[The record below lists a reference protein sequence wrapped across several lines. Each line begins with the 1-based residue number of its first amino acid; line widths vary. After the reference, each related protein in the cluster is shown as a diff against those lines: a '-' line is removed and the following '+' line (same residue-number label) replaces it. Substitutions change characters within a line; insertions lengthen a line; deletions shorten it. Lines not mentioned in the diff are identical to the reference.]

1 MIESR
6 GSKVMGSASEMG
18 GAQRLSRHFLAASAF
33 AARRVVVCIHRRLCW
48 PRFGATQRR
57 QAPGMAV
64 RDLAFLE
71 RGDFARGCTWLH
83 VLPPLFEGEKKG
95 QLPVLPRPMPVYKT
109 GASAAQP
116 SWLLA
121 QGSYARGR
129 WPRVIVAAAFC

>member
-1 MIESR
+1 M
-6 GSKVMGSASEMG
+6 
-18 GAQRLSRHFLAASAF
+18 L
-33 AARRVVVCIHRRLCW
+33 
-48 PRFGATQRR
+48 PRFGATRLR
-57 QAPGMAV
+57 QAPGMVV

-71 RGDFARGCTWLH
+71 RGDFARGCTCLH

-121 QGSYARGR
+121 QGSCARGR